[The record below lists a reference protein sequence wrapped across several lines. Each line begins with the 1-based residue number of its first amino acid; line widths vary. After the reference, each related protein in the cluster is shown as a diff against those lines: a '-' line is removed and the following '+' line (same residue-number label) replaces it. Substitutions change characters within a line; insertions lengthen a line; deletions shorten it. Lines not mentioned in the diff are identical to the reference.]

1 LLLLL
6 LRVDEE
12 RFDRF
17 YRTIDKPEA
26 TRNAA
31 CYLGKPMSASL
42 TLSSPPTRP
51 KTQYQPYLDGLRGV
65 AILGVLADHFHVPL
79 PPIIHVGPVGVR
91 FFFILTGYFI
101 TLSLWK
107 VKAAALENPS
117 ERGLEIVR
125 YYFGR
130 LLRIGPPFYLALLV
144 GALLGIQEIH
154 DNLFWLATFQTN
166 NYIVHLGYWPTAISH
181 FWSLAV
187 QEQFYILWPV
197 VVLTLPKRFFV
208 PLMLG
213 CVVFALGFRMTC
225 ILSGAPEVTRWVTLC
240 GCLDSFAAG
249 ALIAYLKE
257 GRLLEKIQ
265 LWPRAV
271 LLVLPLAAIACYFLA
286 RFFTTLSHES
296 AYLALA
302 ETCDALF
309 LSWLLIASL
318 NGIKSRYAQFLGW
331 APLIYLG
338 RISYGVY
345 VYHVFIIILVSPFL
359 IANGLDIISRTAV
372 LLAVTLLVSAVSWHW
387 MEQPIIAW
395 KNSLGHAT
403 RPIPAKAPVPAAEPD
418 TVSVFA

>member
-1 LLLLL
+1 MSNPLSPTL
-6 LRVDEE
+6 
-12 RFDRF
+12 
-17 YRTIDKPEA
+17 
-26 TRNAA
+26 AA
-31 CYLGKPMSASL
+31 AH
-42 TLSSPPTRP
+42 PPRA

-79 PPIIHVGPVGVR
+79 PPIVHVGPVGVR

-107 VKAAALENPS
+107 VKDAALETPADRS
-117 ERGLEIVR
+117 LHIGR
-125 YYFGR
+125 YYLGR
-130 LLRIGPPFYLALLV
+130 LLRVGPPFYLALLI
-144 GALLGIQEIH
+144 GAVLGIREIY
-154 DNLFWLATFQTN
+154 DNFFWLATFQTN

-208 PLMLG
+208 PLMFA
-213 CVVFALGFRMTC
+213 CVAFSLGFRVTC
-225 ILSGAPEVTRWVTLC
+225 ILSGATEVTRWVTLC

-249 ALIAYLKE
+249 ALIAYMKE

-265 LWPRAV
+265 YLPRAV
-271 LLVLPLAAIACYFLA
+271 LLAMPLTAIASYFLA
-286 RFFTTLSHES
+286 RVMTTLPHES

-302 ETCDALF
+302 ETFDALF

-318 NGIKSRYAQFLGW
+318 NGIKNRYAQFLGW
-331 APLIYLG
+331 SPLIYLG

-359 IANGLDIISRTAV
+359 IANGLDIVTRTLI
-372 LLAVTLLVSAVSWHW
+372 LLAVTFAISSLSWHW

-395 KNSLGHAT
+395 KNRMGQ
-403 RPIPAKAPVPAAEPD
+403 PPVPVVPKRTEVPVAPSAQPAS
-418 TVSVFA
+418 TSVFA